1 MTSMYIIIY
10 TNTTKI
16 TRSHAGKAW
25 PTSRQFDVIRASG
38 APWLNKYFDPTL
50 CMKLTGESQS
60 LNADQAI
67 LPSQTC

>member
-1 MTSMYIIIY
+1 MLVKLGPHQGNLMSYGL
-10 TNTTKI
+10 
-16 TRSHAGKAW
+16 R
-25 PTSRQFDVIRASG
+25 R
-38 APWLNKYFDPTL
+38 APWLSKYFDPTL